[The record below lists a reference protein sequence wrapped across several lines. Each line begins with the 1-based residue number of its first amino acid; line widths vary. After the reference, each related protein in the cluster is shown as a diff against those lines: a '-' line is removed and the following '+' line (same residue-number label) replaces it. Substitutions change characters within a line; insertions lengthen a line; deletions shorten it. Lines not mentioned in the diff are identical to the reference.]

1 MGEMVSFDSNGGV
14 SEGYLATPSGD
25 RAQAAVIVIQE
36 WWGLVPHIKS
46 VADRLAAEGFVALAP
61 DIYHGVTAAEPDE
74 AGKLLMGLAMDQA
87 AKDIAG
93 AATYLASRDDCAG
106 QVGAVGFCMG
116 GSLALWSATLSDRIQ
131 AAAGFYPAVPWQRM
145 SPDWGNYQG
154 KHAVVHCSEEDGTSR
169 APGIQQAR
177 GAIESAGGACHV
189 YDYPGTDHAFFNDDR
204 PEVFDSEASAL
215 AWART
220 LELFR
225 DHLS

>member
-1 MGEMVSFDSNGGV
+1 
-14 SEGYLATPSGD
+14 
-25 RAQAAVIVIQE
+25 
-36 WWGLVPHIKS
+36 
-46 VADRLAAEGFVALAP
+46 
-61 DIYHGVTAAEPDE
+61 
-74 AGKLLMGLAMDQA
+74 
-87 AKDIAG
+87 
-93 AATYLASRDDCAG
+93 YLASRDDCAG